1 MTIITRFAP
10 SPTGFLHI
18 GGARTA
24 LYNYLYAK
32 KNNGLF
38 KLRIEDT
45 DKQRSKEQYTK
56 DIISNMEWLG
66 LNWDKEIVFQSKNLS
81 YHSELAEQLLQQN
94 KAYRCYCSKDE
105 IEHARNEAIKKK
117 ISYKYSGKCRNLNK
131 TFNKPFVIRVKIPIN
146 QNTTLH
152 DEILG
157 KIVLKNKELD
167 DFIILRSDK
176 TPTYMLSVV
185 ADDRLMKVTNVIRG
199 DDHLTNTFKQLILYN
214 LFEWRAPKFSHIP
227 LIHNKDGL
235 KLSKRHGDLSVNQY
249 KNNNYLPDAINN
261 YLLRLGWGHGDKEF
275 FTKHEAIKLFNL
287 QGVGKSPAKYDENKL
302 EHINT
307 YYFKN
312 LSLQKLTDT
321 AIKYFKIE
329 NIDKSFLEKLCL
341 LFQERSENINDFM
354 SGINYMI
361 TEKEINLSKNA
372 NQIIKNTKKQ
382 ILDIIIHELK
392 NIKTWNA
399 ILIETLLKDIAKRQS
414 LKLFNIASPIR
425 AAITGQTHSPSIF
438 KILELL
444 GKENCIK
451 RLKKSF

>member
-45 DKQRSKEQYTK
+45 DKQRSKEQFTT
-56 DIISNMEWLG
+56 DIINNMKWLG
-66 LNWDKEIVFQSKNLS
+66 LNWDTDIVFQSNNIL
-81 YHSELAEQLLQQN
+81 YHSKLAEQLLQEN
-94 KAYRCYCSKDE
+94 KAYRCYCTKDE
-105 IEHARNEAIKKK
+105 IEQAREIAIKKK
-117 ISYKYSGKCRNLNK
+117 ISYKYSGKCRNLK
-131 TFNKPFVIRVKIPIN
+131 KILEKPFVIRIKIPAN
-146 QNTTLH
+146 QNTILN

-157 KIVLKNKELD
+157 KIELNNKELD
-167 DFIILRSDK
+167 DFIILRSDS

-185 ADDRLMKVTNVIRG
+185 ADDNLMKVTNVIRG
-199 DDHLTNTFKQLILYN
+199 DDHLTNTFKQLILYD
-214 LFEWRAPKFSHIP
+214 LFNWNIPKFSHIP
-227 LIHNKDGL
+227 LIHSKEGS

-275 FTKHEAIKLFNL
+275 FTKNESINLFDL
-287 QGVGKSPAKYDENKL
+287 KGVGKSPAKYDEHKL

-312 LSLQKLTDT
+312 LSLNELSDIIIKHFKLDSL
-321 AIKYFKIE
+321 
-329 NIDKSFLEKLCL
+329 NKSFLEKLCP
-341 LFQERSENINDFM
+341 LFQERSENINDFL
-354 SGINYMI
+354 SGIEYMI
-361 TEKEINLSKNA
+361 SVKDIPLSENA
-372 NQIIKNTKKQ
+372 TQIIKNTKKQ
-382 ILDIIIHELK
+382 LLDSIIHELE
-392 NIKTWNA
+392 NINSWDA
-399 ILIETLLKDIAKRQS
+399 LLIETLLKNIAKKQS
-414 LKLFNIASPIR
+414 LKLFNIASPVR
-425 AAITGQTHSPSIF
+425 AAITGKRHSPSIF
-438 KILELL
+438 KILELI

-451 RLKKSF
+451 RLKKAF